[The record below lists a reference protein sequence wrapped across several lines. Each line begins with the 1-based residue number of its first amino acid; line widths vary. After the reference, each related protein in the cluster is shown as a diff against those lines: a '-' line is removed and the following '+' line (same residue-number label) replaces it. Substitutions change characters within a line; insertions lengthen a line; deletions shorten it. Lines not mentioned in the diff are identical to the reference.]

1 MNAKDIIKLNND
13 LRDKLSEENKE
24 VYEDMLVYIRLNANK
39 SEQQT
44 EEVLYELLEHLL
56 EAQKEG
62 KTARDVFGK
71 DLRKYCDE
79 LIAEI
84 PGEGK
89 SLAIVSGTYM
99 VIYFLAIISTCYGLG
114 NFVLSQFS
122 DRVSNDFTFSLGS
135 GITVVIVDLLLLSVF
150 IFAILRWIK
159 NSTFKEKKTKKWVE
173 FLQLWL
179 ISTAFI
185 GATVVIPIIMPSF
198 GTEITIP
205 VLSFAGVGILLFLLA
220 FVLNKKFRI
229 TK

>member
-1 MNAKDIIKLNND
+1 M
-13 LRDKLSEENKE
+13 
-24 VYEDMLVYIRLNANK
+24 
-39 SEQQT
+39 
-44 EEVLYELLEHLL
+44 EHLL
-56 EAQKEG
+56 EAQKEK

-79 LIAEI
+79 LITEI

-89 SLAIVSGTYM
+89 SLAFVSGAYI
-99 VIYFLAIISTCYGLG
+99 VIYFLAIISTFHGLG
-114 NFVLSQFS
+114 NFVLSQFF
-122 DRVSNDFTFSLGS
+122 DRFSNDFTFSLGS
-135 GITVVIVDLLLLSVF
+135 GITVVIVDLLILSVF

-173 FLQLWL
+173 FFQLWL

-205 VLSFAGVGILLFLLA
+205 VLTFAGVGILLFLLA